1 MASSMKVGVFLGSQQ
16 RGEDDPVQR
25 IGEYVEQVRLMAE
38 AGYDSVWLGQHY
50 VTAPEQF
57 YQPIPLLGRL
67 AADAGEMILGTNL
80 ILLPLHHP
88 VEIAEQFATLDA
100 LTGGRIVLGVGLGYR
115 EEEFAAFGVPIR
127 TRVGRMTESIEIIKR
142 LWTEDDVSYQGKYY
156 QLTNV
161 SIRPRPVQKPR
172 PAIWI
177 GATSV
182 PAIRRAAVYGDA
194 WMAAPK
200 DTVPMMKEQL
210 ALYRQARSE
219 AGLPPAAE
227 FAKTLDMYVAPTREQ
242 AWRDG
247 APAIAEKYRAYA
259 TWGLGGAQP
268 EGRGLDV
275 AIAELARDRF
285 VIGDPDDCIQEFRR
299 HRDELDVT
307 HLMIRVQFPGMTH
320 RQVMSCLALVG
331 ERVLPELRGAS

>member
-16 RGEDDPVQR
+16 RGEDDPVR
-25 IGEYVEQVRLMAE
+25 RLGEYVEQVRLMAE

-67 AADAGEMILGTNL
+67 AAEAGEMILGTNL

-127 TRVGRMTESIEIIKR
+127 TRAGRMTESIEIIKR
-142 LWTEDDVSYQGKYY
+142 LWTEDDVTYQGKYY

-161 SIRPRPVQKPR
+161 SIRPRPVQQPR
-172 PAIWI
+172 PPIWI
-177 GATSV
+177 GATSE

-194 WMAAPK
+194 WMAAPQ
-200 DTVPMMKEQL
+200 DTVPVMQEHL

-219 AGLPPAAE
+219 AGLPPAAD

-242 AWRDG
+242 AWREG

-259 TWGLGGAQP
+259 IWGLGGAQP
-268 EGRGLDV
+268 EGQGLDV
-275 AIAELARDRF
+275 AIEELARDRF

-299 HRDELDVT
+299 HRDELHVT

-320 RQVMSCLALVG
+320 RQVMSCLGLVG